1 MMDWFKTITP
11 FITLIIGFFLSS
23 LTGFFQGRKQ
33 DRRKVKKLL
42 YHLLELRHQL
52 QQETSITQGLLG
64 IRPRLIQML
73 ESETGEEIN
82 INEDEFLS
90 MIIPMFKDGKTEDRL
105 EQLSKTVDMVLQEL
119 AEIEPL
125 LAYELTGKY
134 SIKDRLSHLGNLGDF
149 GEMPFDIGAWMK
161 PLLKDDLGKELDRT
175 ILLISRKV
183 SKKTWKSTRVQL
195 ETVQEVDDEKLKDL
209 VARIIK
215 KMHQVLG
222 ESEPVG

>member
-1 MMDWFKTITP
+1 MDWFKTITP